1 MDTQK
6 LFYRVIYVL
15 FIVGIIA
22 FIISECVLPV
32 ETSMDGLNANTYPE
46 KWFYRD
52 ETGSKVYFENK
63 GYKVSNP
70 RGKPFTVESIIP
82 QNIKEGECICIRSSQ
97 QNIDFYIDGNL
108 RYRYDSKDSR
118 IGGKN
123 SQSGYIFCPLKK
135 EDAGKS
141 VQIQTISYTH
151 FSGLTNQIYLGS
163 ENEIWGKLMRT
174 YFLETVISGIMFF
187 LGLISVIGGVV
198 VQKRYKKRQIIEAS
212 GWVVMLGSLIALS
225 ESQVRQMFFPNFTA
239 IAESTY
245 YNLPILMMAILLF
258 VDVLQEKRYHKAYF
272 FAFCALF
279 VCLVMEFTLYAL
291 NVIEL
296 FNYIWV
302 MLGVC
307 MVALFIILA
316 STIVDIINHEAKR
329 YAGMIWSMI
338 IFLLFALIGNIL
350 VNYSR
355 VLKSLGIFLSSGLFF
370 TLFES
375 LKITYNDIIE
385 IENRQTKAISQK
397 EAREKFF
404 ISISHEIRTPLNGV
418 LGLNDYILKNS
429 TEPKIVEYAKKIEKS
444 GELLHMVISDLL
456 DFSKAEAKK
465 LNLVYAPYDTIK
477 LFGSTFDMFETSATL
492 HGLKVKY
499 EISESLPSKMEGDEY
514 RIKQVLINLLSNAVK
529 YTEQG
534 SITVSADFEEIDE
547 ANVLFKISVKDTGQ
561 GIREEN
567 IDKLFD
573 TFERLEE
580 EKNKA
585 IQGTGLGLAISK
597 KLIDLMQGEIKV
609 TSVFGNGSCF
619 TIKVPQKIIDR
630 TEIGNFEKK
639 RGELNSTKSDNEV
652 IIVKNKTA
660 LAVDDNEI
668 NLVVIESLLSQ
679 GGIKVEKASS
689 GVEAIE
695 LCKKQKFD
703 MIFMDHIMPGMN
715 GIETMQEIKSQ
726 EASLNK
732 NTMIIA
738 LTANEHPGIKQEYID
753 KGFAD
758 YLSKPIKIPD
768 LNQILSRFV

>member
-1 MDTQK
+1 
-6 LFYRVIYVL
+6 
-15 FIVGIIA
+15 
-22 FIISECVLPV
+22 
-32 ETSMDGLNANTYPE
+32 MDGLNANTYPE

-52 ETGSKVYFENK
+52 ENGAKVFFENT
-63 GYKVSNP
+63 GYKVKHP
-70 RGKPFTVESIIP
+70 RGKPFIVESIIP
-82 QNIKEGECICIRSSQ
+82 QNVLEGECICIRSSQ
-97 QNIDFYIDGNL
+97 QNIDFYIDGIL
-108 RYRYDSKDSR
+108 RYRYDSKGSR

-123 SQSGYIFCPLKK
+123 SQSGYIFCPVKK

-141 VQIQTISYTH
+141 VQIHTVSYTH
-151 FSGLTNQIYLGS
+151 FSGLTNQIYLGY

-307 MVALFIILA
+307 MVALLIILSNTVA
-316 STIVDIINHEAKR
+316 DIIHHDAKR

-355 VLKSLGIFLSSGLFF
+355 ALKSLGIFLSSGLFF

-385 IENRQTKAISQK
+385 IENRQIKAVSQK

-477 LFGSTFDMFETSATL
+477 LFGSTFDMFETSAAL
-492 HGLKVKY
+492 RGLNVSY

-514 RIKQVLINLLSNAVK
+514 RIKQILMNLLSNAVK

-534 SITVSADFEEIDE
+534 SITVSADFEEIDDE
-547 ANVLFKISVKDTGQ
+547 NVLFKISVKDTGQ
-561 GIREEN
+561 GIKAEN
-567 IDKLFD
+567 IVKLFD

-597 KLIDLMQGEIKV
+597 KLVDLMHGEIKV
-609 TSVFGNGSCF
+609 TSEYGKGSCF
-619 TIKVPQKIIDR
+619 SIYIPQKVVDI
-630 TEIGNFEKK
+630 TAIGKFEAK
-639 RGELNSTKSDNEV
+639 RAELISTKSDNDV
-652 IIVKNKTA
+652 IIVKDKTA

-715 GIETMQEIKSQ
+715 GIETMQKIKSQ
-726 EASLNK
+726 ESSLNK
-732 NTMIIA
+732 NTLVIA
-738 LTANEHPGIKQEYID
+738 LTANEHPGIRQEYLD
-753 KGFAD
+753 KGFSE